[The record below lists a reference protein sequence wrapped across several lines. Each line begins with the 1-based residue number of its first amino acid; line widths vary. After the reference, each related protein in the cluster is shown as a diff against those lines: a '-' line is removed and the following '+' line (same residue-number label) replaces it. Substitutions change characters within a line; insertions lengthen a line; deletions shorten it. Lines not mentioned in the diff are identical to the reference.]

1 MEVTLT
7 AKLVWKTESS
17 SGQPFRLGVYRMVAE
32 ERWHVAGTLG
42 EATWISSSQPLRIC

>member
-17 SGQPFRLGVYRMVAE
+17 SGQPFRLGVFRVVAE
-32 ERWHVAGTLG
+32 ERWHVAGTPG